1 VTDLVSDIFY
11 SRAKAKIEFNGKTIR
26 DALNF
31 GFSYIESED
40 HVVEY
45 IVVNAKVMK
54 EIFIEIPDSV
64 IRPNDLSIGELWTAK
79 LLLSDKLSDSQILF
93 SNNSFSAVI
102 NLNLNPNNTE
112 EVSGGHV

>member
-1 VTDLVSDIFY
+1 MGKTAADIFH
-11 SRAKAKIEFNGKTIR
+11 SKAKVQIDFKGNTIT

-45 IVVNAKVMK
+45 VVANNRVTKK
-54 EIFIEIPDSV
+54 IFAEIPDSTV
-64 IRPNDLSIGELWTAK
+64 CVEDGTIGKLWTAK

-93 SNNSFSAVI
+93 SNNTFSAVI
-102 NLNLNPNNTE
+102 NLNLNQE
-112 EVSGGHV
+112 F

>member
-1 VTDLVSDIFY
+1 VSTAAEIFY
-11 SRAKAKIEFNGKTIR
+11 SRAKTEIDFKGSSIS

-45 IVVNAKVMK
+45 VVANNKVIKQIFAKMPESNIK
-54 EIFIEIPDSV
+54 LEFG
-64 IRPNDLSIGELWTAK
+64 SIGELWTAK

-93 SNNSFSAVI
+93 SNNTFSAVI
-102 NLNLNPNNTE
+102 NLNLNSE
-112 EVSGGHV
+112 ETINGNV

>member
-1 VTDLVSDIFY
+1 MDLVSDIFY
-11 SRAKAKIEFNGKTIR
+11 SRAKSKINFDGKTLK

-54 EIFIEIPDSV
+54 KIFIAIPDSI
-64 IRPNDLSIGELWTAK
+64 IRPNEESIGELWTAK
-79 LLLSDKLSDSQILF
+79 LLLSEKMPDSQILF
-93 SNNSFSAVI
+93 SNNTFSAVI
-102 NLNLNPNNTE
+102 NLNLNPNQE
-112 EVSGGHV
+112 CVE